1 MNDVDSTKPYI
12 LTIRDLLSPTECL
25 DLIQRIESLKPR
37 VATINTASGPVIS
50 RDIRNNERVI
60 FEDRPLADMLF
71 DRIRS
76 QAPAE
81 IHGMT
86 LVGANEMFRCY
97 RYKPGM
103 RFAPHADGPFVRN
116 DNEQSF
122 YSFLVYLNDG
132 FKGGATTF
140 FTNPEVAIQPET
152 GMGLLFQH
160 PIIHEGSIVTSGVKY
175 VARSD
180 LMYRRTP
187 AGT

>member
-1 MNDVDSTKPYI
+1 MDDVDSTKPYI
-12 LTIRDLLSPTECL
+12 LTIRDLLSRAECL

-86 LVGANEMFRCY
+86 LVGSNEMFRCY
-97 RYKPGM
+97 R
-103 RFAPHADGPFVRN
+103 
-116 DNEQSF
+116 
-122 YSFLVYLNDG
+122 
-132 FKGGATTF
+132 
-140 FTNPEVAIQPET
+140 
-152 GMGLLFQH
+152 
-160 PIIHEGSIVTSGVKY
+160 
-175 VARSD
+175 
-180 LMYRRTP
+180 
-187 AGT
+187 